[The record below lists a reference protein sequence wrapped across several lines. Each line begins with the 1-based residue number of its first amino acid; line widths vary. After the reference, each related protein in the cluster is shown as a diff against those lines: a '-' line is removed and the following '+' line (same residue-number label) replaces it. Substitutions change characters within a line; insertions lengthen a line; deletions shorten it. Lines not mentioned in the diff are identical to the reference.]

1 MPKTM
6 AGSPFLRLRVR
17 SGLMVRRGTAN
28 YQKSILRC
36 WQFQDDAFA
45 FSSFDLDG
53 LALAIVRRN
62 KIRIGDVIG
71 LIVESEDL
79 VLAWIQ
85 SAQAEVSPLVC
96 QDLLVNIVTLA

>member
-6 AGSPFLRLRVR
+6 AGSPFLRPRVR

-28 YQKSILRC
+28 YQKSILRR
-36 WQFQDDAFA
+36 WQFQENAFA
-45 FSSFDLDG
+45 FSSFELDG

-71 LIVESEDL
+71 LVVESKDL
-79 VLAWIQ
+79 VLAGIQ
-85 SAQAEVSPLVC
+85 SPQAEVAALVSLN
-96 QDLLVNIVTLA
+96 LLVNAV